1 MEYKNLQIEIK
12 EIDETGTFTGLA
24 SPYNNIDDGNDKVLP
39 SIGKRNNNKTVP
51 MLWQHDTHIPI
62 GSLLLIDTKEGIQ
75 ANGKLAIDKDT
86 DGQYMV
92 PKAAEGYTLLKKGL
106 LKLSIGYNTLEY
118 DYSNEDGKQVRNLKD
133 IDIMEVSLVTFPMNQ
148 KAVVSDVKEKGVD
161 NLEEKAMGFAELLK
175 VQQANDMRWKLQD
188 ALSDSFR
195 QLMNDESM
203 KPEDKIAQ
211 MNINVDDFAVAY
223 KAAMGT
229 LLKAS
234 ASKTAKKQI
243 DYAIEKKEAAELEAK
258 AGKKI
263 SKANKTKLQQCK
275 DMLDDLIATLE
286 DEPDDSG
293 EEGTEDDEKNKKTAN
308 KQKSKSGDTLELK
321 SDEFAVLEGINNYFK
336 GDEK

>member
-39 SIGKRNNNKTVP
+39 STGKRNNKKNVP

-75 ANGKLAIDKDT
+75 ANGKLALDKDT

-92 PKAAEGYTLLKKGL
+92 PKAAEGYALLKKGL

-118 DYSNEDGKQVRNLKD
+118 EYSNENGKQIRNLKD
-133 IDIMEVSLVTFPMNQ
+133 IDIMEVSLVTFPMNE
-148 KAVVSDVKEKGVD
+148 KAVVSNVKEKGAD
-161 NLEEKAMGFAELLK
+161 NLEEKAMSFADLLK
-175 VQQANDMRWKLQD
+175 VQQANDLRWKLQD
-188 ALSDSFR
+188 ALNASFR
-195 QLMNDESM
+195 QLMDDDTMSAD
-203 KPEDKIAQ
+203 DKVKQLEA
-211 MNINVDDFAVAY
+211 NVDDFATAY
-223 KAAMGT
+223 KQAMST

-234 ASKTAKKQI
+234 SKNKVTKKQVM
-243 DYAIEKKEAAELEAK
+243 DELEKKAAEFETK

-293 EEGTEDDEKNKKTAN
+293 EEGAEGDEKNKKPAN
-308 KQKSKSGDTLELK
+308 KQKSESSDTLELK